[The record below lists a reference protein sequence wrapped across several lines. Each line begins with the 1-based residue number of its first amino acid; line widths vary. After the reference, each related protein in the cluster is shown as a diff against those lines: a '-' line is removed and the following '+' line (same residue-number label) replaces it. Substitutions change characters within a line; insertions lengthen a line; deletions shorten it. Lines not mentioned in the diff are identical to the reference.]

1 VNAHRNLRLNAKRL
15 RLARGWSQ
23 EQLAEKAGLG
33 YKHYQ
38 KIESGNWGDL
48 YLKTVEHLADA
59 LKVTMGSLLDP
70 PPKAASKPL
79 PNLPAGRPKKQKR

>member
-1 VNAHRNLRLNAKRL
+1 
-15 RLARGWSQ
+15 
-23 EQLAEKAGLG
+23 
-33 YKHYQ
+33 
-38 KIESGNWGDL
+38 
-48 YLKTVEHLADA
+48 LADA